1 MYVKLESFFSTSVT
15 LTYTKLGSF
24 ITIYILKDFTEGF
37 VHISF
42 TLIYTTLYRCTHGKS
57 TYISEGSEFS
67 PLQ

>member
-1 MYVKLESFFSTSVT
+1 MYLKLESFFSTSVI
-15 LTYTKLGSF
+15 LTYPKLGSF
-24 ITIYILKDFTEGF
+24 IPIYILKVFTEGF

-42 TLIYTTLYRCTHGKS
+42 TLIHTTLYPCTHGKS